1 MKRFVWAVTSYMTL
15 ILATIFSLICLVMIL
30 SIRLDQQ
37 AAKEIQTLQKMEQ
50 DLNHRTILLK
60 QGRYMISRQ
69 VGVTPY

>member
-60 QGRYMISRQ
+60 QGHFMISRQ
-69 VGVTPY
+69 VRVTPY